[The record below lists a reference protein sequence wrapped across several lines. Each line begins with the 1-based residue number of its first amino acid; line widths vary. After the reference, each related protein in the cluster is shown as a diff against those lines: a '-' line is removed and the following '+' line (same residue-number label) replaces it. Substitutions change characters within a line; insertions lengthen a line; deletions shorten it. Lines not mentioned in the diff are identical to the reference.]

1 MPTNAFPSTITQV
14 DDAARF
20 PLGYEVTVPATAAGT
35 RANDGE
41 QVWVYVFND
50 DAEWSQGHVITM
62 DVSEVSGEHERYHG
76 ILALPMEEG
85 TPTFLVLGVAQHT
98 VGAGKYG
105 FILKRGVGEVKAGAG
120 TIPERSATGAGT
132 ICVDDA
138 ADASG
143 EAMGNA
149 GLVDGNI
156 KYNCDIGFSLEN
168 AAVADGSLATCYISL
183 P

>member
-1 MPTNAFPSTITQV
+1 MGFTATGISTTTVTTDQQ
-14 DDAARF
+14 A
-20 PLGYEVTVPATAAGT
+20 PLGFELTVPT
-35 RANDGE
+35 ANDGF
-41 QVWVYVFND
+41 QTWVYVYND

-62 DVSEVSGEHERYHG
+62 AVSETSGAHNRYHG
-76 ILALPMEEG
+76 ILAIPMEEG

-98 VGAGKYG
+98 VGAAKYG
-105 FILKRGVGEVKAGAG
+105 FILKRGIGEVKAGAG
-120 TIPERSATGAGT
+120 DIPERDVAGVGT

-149 GLVDGNI
+149 GLVNGDI

-168 AAVADGSLATCYISL
+168 AAVTDGNLATCYISL